1 MFFADIMSLD
11 TSDNENND
19 TDDDDVGVSGHGWEK
34 LGTELQ
40 RDKHHENECA
50 ESDGC
55 RKKRPQRVQ
64 QY

>member
-19 TDDDDVGVSGHGWEK
+19 TDDDVGVSGHGWEK

-40 RDKHHENECA
+40 RDKHHEN
-50 ESDGC
+50 
-55 RKKRPQRVQ
+55 
-64 QY
+64 